1 MTTISELRDH
11 IPAHVTERQAG
22 AARKDRVKVRKKE
35 REVLRGV
42 KEGREIE
49 MKRQVVLCFK
59 KHARITREI
68 IPGITARFRYS
79 GSCSRHLIFNF
90 DDKNDAKPFDVTS
103 RTQTPA
109 SITHVN

>member
-1 MTTISELRDH
+1 MTAISELRDH

-59 KHARITREI
+59 KTRENHEGDNSRNYSE
-68 IPGITARFRYS
+68 IPLQR
-79 GSCSRHLIFNF
+79 
-90 DDKNDAKPFDVTS
+90 
-103 RTQTPA
+103 Q
-109 SITHVN
+109 